1 VFVGAVFDGHGGY
14 NGLVASNTAREQTLI
29 YFEKNKYE
37 CEKWSVDEWKT
48 QMRGLFEQ
56 LHHTIREKFL
66 NDTSADLSKP
76 AGRRVMDEKG
86 IVRTP
91 TGDPVHG
98 GTTGSLVAKVK
109 NADGSV
115 TLITA
120 NVGDSTCL
128 ISPKGGGGN
137 LQFLT
142 VDHGPESKDEYL
154 RVKLLD
160 PNLYPQ
166 KLLFVY
172 DKTSVFRKYE
182 CPSVFLE
189 DGNKDPTFVTNPWG
203 NGLHPTNV
211 RYEPAVY
218 AVTPRVVTKDSTCIA
233 MTRALGDFYAHQFGL
248 CCDPSIGV
256 KHFPA
261 PSSSSSEP
269 AEWTVYVASD
279 GVWDCWKF
287 EDFAAYCNKLL
298 ETKKIQDL
306 GDIVLTESISKA
318 ITNFGAKNFD
328 DASLV
333 IFPLST
339 SSSSFASSS
348 SESQK
353 EDVRM
358 TDKDEKAENPS

>member
-1 VFVGAVFDGHGGY
+1 V
-14 NGLVASNTAREQTLI
+14 I
-29 YFEKNKYE
+29 
-37 CEKWSVDEWKT
+37 
-48 QMRGLFEQ
+48 
-56 LHHTIREKFL
+56 
-66 NDTSADLSKP
+66 
-76 AGRRVMDEKG
+76 DEKG

-98 GTTGSLVAKVK
+98 GTTGSLVCLVR
-109 NADGSV
+109 NPDSSV
-115 TLITA
+115 VLITA

-128 ISPKGGGGN
+128 IAPRGGGGN
-137 LQFLT
+137 YQFLT
-142 VDHGPESKDEYL
+142 VDHGPESKDEYM
-154 RVKLLD
+154 RVKALD
-160 PNLYPQ
+160 SSLYPQ

-218 AVTPRVVTKDSTCIA
+218 AVTPRLVTKDSTCIA

-248 CCDPSIGV
+248 CCEPSIGV
-256 KHFPA
+256 KTFFPGA
-261 PSSSSSEP
+261 GGPT
-269 AEWTVYVASD
+269 EWTIFVASD

-287 EDFAAYCNKLL
+287 EDFTAYCNKLL
-298 ETKKIQDL
+298 ETKKIADL

-333 IFPLST
+333 VFPLSF
-339 SSSSFASSS
+339 SSSQD
-348 SESQK
+348 SQK
-353 EDVRM
+353 DTRM
-358 TDKDEKAENPS
+358 SDKDEKADNPS